1 MCFTGNRKTH
11 GCPSPAV
18 LKAQR
23 RCNGPLKRFA
33 FYLNHSL
40 PEPAFEQSERQR
52 VPIQIKCKAP

>member
-23 RCNGPLKRFA
+23 RCKGPLKRVAVDRIQLFSEWSEAAFA
-33 FYLNHSL
+33 
-40 PEPAFEQSERQR
+40 Q
-52 VPIQIKCKAP
+52 